1 MNKNKLMLFFK
12 KESVFIIACIL
23 AIISCFFVNP
33 SYKYFDYINWET
45 LIILFV
51 MMVIVQI
58 LYVSGIFDLIVFKLL
73 NKVQNTRKLVFILVF
88 LCFFTSIIITNDVA
102 LITFVPFAILT
113 LKKAK
118 SEDLLVFTIVLQTI
132 AANMGSMLLP
142 IGSPHNIFMYSVS
155 GISFVSFIALLLP
168 YVIVSFVF
176 LLLLMFTISSK
187 EITVS
192 VVDDLDGGIMDRNF
206 DIKNFFKNVFSG
218 VDYFLLLTFVA
229 FFILI
234 GNLQNIPLICEIC
247 EKIVVGNE
255 LFCGIILS
263 QIISNV
269 PAGVMLSGF
278 STNYEAIIIGINIG
292 GLGTLIASMANL
304 ISYKIFVKEFSN
316 LKMRYIGVFSLLNVV
331 LLVILV
337 FVYFLSS

>member
-1 MNKNKLMLFFK
+1 MNKNKLMSFFK

-45 LIILFV
+45 LIILFI
-51 MMVIVQI
+51 MMIIVQV
-58 LYVSGIFDLIVFKLL
+58 LYVSGIFDWLVFKLL

-113 LKKAK
+113 LKKADA
-118 SEDLLVFTIVLQTI
+118 EDLLIFTVVLQTI

-155 GISFVSFIALLLP
+155 GISFISFICLLLP

-176 LLLLMFTISSK
+176 LVLLVFTVSSK
-187 EITVS
+187 EITVP
-192 VVDDLDGGIMDRNF
+192 VVDNLANRN
-206 DIKNFFKNVFSG
+206 ININKNNLFKKIFLG

-234 GNLQNIPLICEIC
+234 GNLQNIPFICEIC
-247 EKIVVGNE
+247 KKLVVGNE
-255 LFCGIILS
+255 LFLGILLS

-278 STNYEAIIIGINIG
+278 STNYEAIIVGINIG

-304 ISYKIFVKEFSN
+304 ISYKIFIKEFN
-316 LKMRYIGVFSLLNVV
+316 DLKMRYIGIFSLLNVI

-337 FVYFLSS
+337 FVYFFIS

>member
-12 KESVFIIACIL
+12 KESVFFVACIL

-155 GISFVSFIALLLP
+155 GISFISFIALLVP

-192 VVDDLDGGIMDRNF
+192 VVDDLVDRNRIKNF
-206 DIKNFFKNVFSG
+206 DINFFKNVFAG

-234 GNLQNIPLICEIC
+234 GNLQNIPLICEFC

>member
-1 MNKNKLMLFFK
+1 MNKNDLMLFFK
-12 KESVFIIACIL
+12 KESVFFIACIL

-58 LYVSGIFDLIVFKLL
+58 LYVSGIFDFIVFKLL

-155 GISFVSFIALLLP
+155 GISFISFIVLLVP

-176 LLLLMFTISSK
+176 LVLLMFTISSK

-192 VVDDLDGGIMDRNF
+192 VVDDLDGNKIGNF
-206 DIKNFFKNVFSG
+206 DIKNFFKNVFAG

-337 FVYFLSS
+337 VVYFLSS